1 MSLSRIVILA
11 SIWFSLFPDI
21 GSCWPFSA
29 TANPT
34 KTNSSGTYY
43 IASKTNLQSKTIT
56 CSSPNCHVIC
66 DKSCHQTTIS
76 ASKSSSLT
84 LECTTPS
91 ACFQAQITNGPSDSI
106 AISCLAPTACQNATF
121 NFSTTTNAV
130 VDCRYNFTDPKTPDQ
145 GSCFNAQFFGHH
157 TNTTSVDCNALDCVH
172 SVFHVNASN
181 TAEFRI
187 HKASPQSY
195 TKTTFFGSDISG
207 SLTIKCT
214 RSNAC
219 RETRVFCPQNAP
231 CNLECDGSFSCAHN
245 IYVPDKEYSY
255 LYLNASVPIAVYD
268 TDIRCLDTAHF
279 STMKYQTDRED
290 WACDNYITALCC
302 PPIHTLG
309 QTISQCKA
317 GDACTVTCDGDN
329 PCKDTIIR
337 CPGASCT
344 ILCDGVESC
353 RDAKI
358 ELSDR
363 DALNVSCKG
372 SLSCVGL
379 QIRAQGYTSI
389 DVDSAMLSC
398 QSTSSCANASF
409 IDGIT
414 FGSLDIECKE
424 NKACEGMQFTEHF
437 TGSTLYSAIT
447 IDKALNVY
455 CEASMA
461 CHKIHASIMSS
472 ATAKNQIICSDPL
485 TSTNTTGACY
495 NSRWYLMGVA
505 KNVGDWNVS
514 CGTFDCQSMVVYS
527 TANLPR
533 YPSNTLRM
541 NCHAPYAC
549 ISSSINGDD
558 SKALYL
564 DCMSKGSCHKA
575 TVRGSSHKSGSS
587 HVTCGKADNACADM
601 QINSPFAYTQLDYAV
616 LDYMVLTCPSG
627 AAYKS
632 SCDGI
637 TFNCDMNYNSYNGVP
652 YGHQS
657 TTYLDYDA
665 EKHVYDGCTNGT
677 ADADGSMFPS
687 FKDCCPLQM
696 MDNDQYD
703 MTTTGVSIDTTIPTD
718 DDRTTTGMSIGTTI
732 VKDNEDH
739 DGTTTVVVIE
749 TSIAMDSAYDRTT
762 GVSKEKGEN
771 GSNTHHKSKKVGI
784 VLGVV
789 CGFILGLLLVVAMIW
804 CLCVSAQKK
813 RRNKVGALLS
823 EQINDHSEDRGDVE
837 QQSTPYAP
845 PTHGDTEMTTSQ

>member
-56 CSSPNCHVIC
+56 CSSSNCYIVC
-66 DKSCHQTTIS
+66 DKSCQHTTIS
-76 ASKSSSLT
+76 ASKASSLT
-84 LECTTPS
+84 LECTTTS

-106 AISCLAPTACQNATF
+106 AISCLAPKACQEATF
-121 NFSTTTNAV
+121 NFHTTTNAV
-130 VDCRYNFTDPKTPDQ
+130 VDCRYNFTDPKTSDQ
-145 GSCFNAQFFGHH
+145 GSCFNAKFFGDR
-157 TNTTSVDCNALDCVH
+157 TNKTSVDCNALDCID
-172 SVFHVNASN
+172 SVFHVNASD

-187 HKASPQSY
+187 HKESPHSY

-214 RSNAC
+214 RSNTC
-219 RETRVFCPQNAP
+219 RETRVFCPENAP
-231 CNLECDGSFSCAHN
+231 CVLECDDAFACAHN
-245 IYVPDKEYSY
+245 IYVPDKDYSH
-255 LYLNASVPIAVYD
+255 LYLNVSSSSAIYD

-279 STMKYQTDRED
+279 STIEHDSGRGWTCESYM
-290 WACDNYITALCC
+290 CC

-309 QTISQCKA
+309 QTITQCKA
-317 GDACTVTCDGDN
+317 GDPCTVTCDGDN

-358 ELSDR
+358 ELSNDG
-363 DALNVSCKG
+363 ALNISCTS

-398 QSTSSCANASF
+398 QSTSSCANVTF
-409 IDGIT
+409 IYGTT
-414 FGSLDIECKE
+414 FGTLDIECKE
-424 NKACEGMQFTEHF
+424 NKACEGMTFTKRYTEM
-437 TGSTLYSAIT
+437 TESNIDSAIT
-447 IDKALNVY
+447 INKALNVY
-455 CEASMA
+455 CAASMA
-461 CHKIHASIMSS
+461 CHQIHANIMSS
-472 ATAKNQIICSDPL
+472 ATARNHVICSNPL

-495 NSRWYLMGVA
+495 KSTWYLMGVA
-505 KNVGDWNVS
+505 QHAGDWNVS
-514 CGTFDCQSMVVYS
+514 CDTFDCQSMTVHSTGYS
-527 TANLPR
+527 P
-533 YPSNTLRM
+533 PSKTLRM

-549 ISSSINGDD
+549 VSSEIYAGD
-558 SKALYL
+558 SSALYL
-564 DCMSKGSCHKA
+564 ECMSKGSCHKA

-637 TFNCDMNYNSYNGVP
+637 TFNCDMNYNSYGGDP
-652 YGHQS
+652 YGHQP
-657 TTYLDYDA
+657 TTYLHYDA
-665 EKHVYDGCTNGT
+665 DKHVYDGCTNGT

-718 DDRTTTGMSIGTTI
+718 DDRTTIGMSIDTTI
-732 VKDNEDH
+732 AKDDEDH
-739 DGTTTVVVIE
+739 DKTTTVVVIE
-749 TSIAMDSAYDRTT
+749 TSIAKYDRTMR
-762 GVSKEKGEN
+762 VSKEKGDS